1 MKLTDQTIYTFMQL
15 IQVAML
21 SGTDIIDHFRMIELD
36 CDEESM
42 INLTEESQALLTENI
57 NKMIEEVKEL
67 FPDDSDK
74 QD

>member
-36 CDEESM
+36 SDEESM
-42 INLTEESQALLTENI
+42 LNLTKESQTILEGNI
-57 NKMIEEVKEL
+57 NKMLEEVKEL

>member
-36 CDEESM
+36 SDEESM
-42 INLTEESQALLTENI
+42 LNLTKESQTLLEGNI
-57 NKMIEEVKEL
+57 NKMLEEVKEL